1 MCLRFPE
8 RKIPWWSLD
17 NGGLGKS
24 LGLMKLFVTFF
35 FLFWRYFLFALFD
48 LQCDLVGWLFLDAGC
63 GGAGVGKA
71 MD

>member
-35 FLFWRYFLFALFD
+35 FSFLEIFSV
-48 LQCDLVGWLFLDAGC
+48 CIV
-63 GGAGVGKA
+63 
-71 MD
+71 